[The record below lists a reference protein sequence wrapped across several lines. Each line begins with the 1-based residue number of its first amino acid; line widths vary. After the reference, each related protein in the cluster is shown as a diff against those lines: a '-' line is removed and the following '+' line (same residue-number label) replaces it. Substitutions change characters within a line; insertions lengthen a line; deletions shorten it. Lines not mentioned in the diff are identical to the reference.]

1 MSNATDNPARHR
13 YEMEIDGET
22 AFVTYARHG
31 DRLTLIHTEVPKVLS
46 GRGIG
51 TKLARS
57 VLEDVRRLGLRV
69 VPECEFMAGFIQR
82 NPAFTDLLA
91 GP

>member
-1 MSNATDNPARHR
+1 MSDATDNPARNR
-13 YEMEIDGET
+13 YEMEIDGEI
-22 AFVTYARHG
+22 AFVTYARQG
-31 DRLTLIHTEVPKVLS
+31 DRLTLIHTEVPKALN

-57 VLEDVRRLGLRV
+57 VLQDVRRRGLRL

-82 NPAFTDLLA
+82 NPAFADLLA
-91 GP
+91 EP